1 MSSEKTFVS
10 VVVPIRNE
18 EKNIA
23 GCLQSV
29 VKQTYPSEM
38 FEVLVIDGFSDDQT
52 RRIVRDFQS
61 YHPQVQL
68 LDNPRRI
75 VPTALNIAL
84 KAARGDVIIR
94 VDGHAEIAPDYLEK
108 CVEYLHSSG
117 ADCTGGYILSIND
130 SFVGKAIALAMS
142 SPFGV
147 GNARFRTSGKSGFVD
162 TLAFGAYQREIFQ
175 KIGNFDEELVRC
187 QDDEFNYRLR
197 KAGGKIF
204 FTPEIRSK
212 YYPRTSL
219 KKLWKQYF
227 GYGFW
232 KIRVMQKHLKMM
244 QLRQFIPPAFVGFLL
259 LSLLLGI
266 LGTPLALNVFFGVAG
281 IYASAV
287 LFASVSVAIKH
298 GLRYLILLPVIFPI
312 LHISYGSGFLLGLF
326 KFAPR
331 WFDQKSKKIQY
342 SASEI

>member
-1 MSSEKTFVS
+1 MPTENIFVT

-23 GCLQSV
+23 GCLQSIV
-29 VKQTYPSEM
+29 NQTYPSERY
-38 FEVLVIDGFSDDQT
+38 EVLVIDGFSDDQT

-61 YHPQVQL
+61 YHPQVKL
-68 LDNPRRI
+68 LDNARRI

-108 CVEYLHSSG
+108 CIENLQSSG
-117 ADCTGGYILSIND
+117 AECAGGYILSIND
-130 SFVGKAIALAMS
+130 SFTGKAIALAMS

-147 GNARFRTSGKSGFVD
+147 GNARFRTSGKPGFVD
-162 TLAFGAYQREIFQ
+162 TLAFGAYRREIFQ
-175 KIGNFDEELVRC
+175 QIGDFDEELVRC

-197 KAGGKIF
+197 KAGGKIY

-212 YYPRTSL
+212 YYPRVSL
-219 KKLWKQYF
+219 KKLWRQYF

-232 KIRVMQKHLKMM
+232 KIRVMQKHLQMM

-259 LSLLLGI
+259 LSFLLGI
-266 LGTPLALNVFFGVAG
+266 LGTPLVLNAFFGVAG
-281 IYASAV
+281 IYAIAV
-287 LFASVSVAIKH
+287 LFASVSVASKH
-298 GLRYLILLPVIFPI
+298 GWRYMLLLPVIFSI
-312 LHISYGSGFLLGLF
+312 LHISYGSGFLLGSF

-331 WFDQKSKKIQY
+331 WFDRKSEKIQY
-342 SASEI
+342 SANEI